1 MGAMFGFRGNAEHT
15 FLEDHNITHGEFLKS
30 HPFAGRKYYGTDGL
44 LNKTHKLSYHQD
56 YVRETKN
63 HMRLPKMN
71 DDPTSDDL
79 LGAIQPYLQKMAP
92 GQKTDLLQTSAG
104 R

>member
-1 MGAMFGFRGNAEHT
+1 MKLLFGMGAMFGFRGNAEHT
-15 FLEDHNITHGEFLKS
+15 FLEVRNITHEEFPKS
-30 HPFAGRKYYGTDGL
+30 HPFAGHKYYGIDGL
-44 LNKTHKLSYHQD
+44 LDKTHKLSYHQD

-79 LGAIQPYLQKMAP
+79 PGSIQRYLH
-92 GQKTDLLQTSAG
+92 
-104 R
+104 